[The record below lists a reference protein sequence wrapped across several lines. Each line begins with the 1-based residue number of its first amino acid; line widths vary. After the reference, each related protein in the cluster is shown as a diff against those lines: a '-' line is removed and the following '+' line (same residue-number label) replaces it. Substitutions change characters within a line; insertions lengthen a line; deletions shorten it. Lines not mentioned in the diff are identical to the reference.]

1 MSTLHASLAALA
13 LAFAG
18 MAALAFAMDR
28 HYEQLTGARELPARR
43 GPQLR
48 GLGTALLALAL
59 VPVVSGWGGTVGS
72 VAWLGFVSAGALMT
86 VALISA
92 HARWAAR
99 LAWLAGVLAVADL
112 AWIVF
117 SFGTTGFFR

>member
-28 HYEQLTGARELPARR
+28 HYEQLTGARELPARC

-59 VPVVSGWGGTVGS
+59 VPVVSGWGDRKS
-72 VAWLGFVSAGALMT
+72 VV
-86 VALISA
+86 
-92 HARWAAR
+92 
-99 LAWLAGVLAVADL
+99 
-112 AWIVF
+112 
-117 SFGTTGFFR
+117 